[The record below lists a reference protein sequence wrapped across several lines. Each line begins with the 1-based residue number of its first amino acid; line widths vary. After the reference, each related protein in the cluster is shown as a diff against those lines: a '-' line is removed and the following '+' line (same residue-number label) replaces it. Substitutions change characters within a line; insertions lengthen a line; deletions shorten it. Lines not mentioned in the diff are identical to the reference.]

1 MSDSTWLA
9 LLDAIEAHIADETG
23 GAILGAWVLSAET
36 LSPEWS
42 DGFMFTGEGSHF
54 AKIGLLTS
62 HLKAIT
68 EERTV
73 GDGD

>member
-9 LLDAIEAHIADETG
+9 LLDAVEAHIHDETD
-23 GAILGAWVLSAET
+23 GAWVLSAET

-42 DGFMFTGEGSHF
+42 DGFMFTGEWSHF

-62 HLKAIT
+62 HLKALT